1 MKISEVNLPVIGTAL
16 ILECNV
22 FVVPHLIKQPHVE
35 MIAPKGVSVVSSGN
49 SNGTLSFTVDPVKAW
64 NIGQY
69 MCKGILEIEAANV
82 HIPFQSTA
90 LFLSVQSELYIPVI
104 NSFININLSL
114 LSS

>member
-16 ILECNV
+16 TLECNV
-22 FVVPHLIKQPHVE
+22 SVVPHLIKQPYVE
-35 MIAPKGVSVVSSGN
+35 LIAPKGVSVASGN
-49 SNGTLSFTVDPVKAW
+49 SNDTFSFILDPVKAW

-90 LFLSVQSELYIPVI
+90 LFLSVQSKLYLQVI
-104 NSFININLSL
+104 NSFI
-114 LSS
+114 